1 MPELTETR
9 EPPSDW
15 TDLFFRYLS
24 DEKDASVYT
33 QRNYRQA
40 LGEFAQWHR
49 DTNESPVCWS
59 ELERN
64 DFRLFLRQ
72 LGRREL
78 SQAAIRLR
86 FSALNSFYK
95 FLMRRGLVES
105 SPVKDVTLPKPAKR
119 LPQFLTIDQMNA
131 LLDAPMQEFEAERVA
146 KKGTK
151 KKANQVPYLRDGAI
165 LETIY
170 SCGLRIGEI
179 CRMLAGE
186 IEPDEHVVNVH
197 GKGKKERQVPIGRA
211 AVEAAR
217 RAFGVRDGFVLG
229 DIGPFGGLMEPYGEI
244 TRAEVDR
251 AFAEQAKALVE
262 AGADAII
269 VETQTVLD
277 EAGAAIAAAKAA
289 GAQCVIASMA
299 FDFTHETHELRT
311 MMGTDPDEAAAFLE
325 AAGADVLGLNCGTNI
340 DMARALAAVQRY
352 RECSA
357 LPIMAQPNAGQ
368 PVLQNLK
375 VIYNQAPEE
384 MAAQAGDML
393 EADVAILGA
402 CCGSTPAHIAGLRG
416 RMNQFI
422 ETQPQ
427 IG

>member
-49 DTNESPVCWS
+49 DTSESPVCWS

-64 DFRLFLRQ
+64 DFRLFLRL
-72 LGRREL
+72 LGRRKL

-146 KKGTK
+146 KKVTK
-151 KKANQVPYLRDGAI
+151 KKVSAVPYLRDRAI

-211 AVEAAR
+211 AVEAIRLYWERLAKSPALDEHVFFASEKTR
-217 RAFGVRDGFVLG
+217 SAIYPRLVQLRLKNYLSAS
-229 DIGPFGGLMEPYGEI
+229 GLDPSLTPHKLRHSYA
-244 TRAEVDR
+244 THLLD
-251 AFAEQAKALVE
+251 
-262 AGADAII
+262 AGADLRSVQEMLGHANLTT
-269 VETQTVLD
+269 TQVYTHVTTERIKRAYD
-277 EAGAAIAAAKAA
+277 EA
-289 GAQCVIASMA
+289 
-299 FDFTHETHELRT
+299 H
-311 MMGTDPDEAAAFLE
+311 P
-325 AAGADVLGLNCGTNI
+325 
-340 DMARALAAVQRY
+340 RA
-352 RECSA
+352 
-357 LPIMAQPNAGQ
+357 
-368 PVLQNLK
+368 
-375 VIYNQAPEE
+375 
-384 MAAQAGDML
+384 
-393 EADVAILGA
+393 
-402 CCGSTPAHIAGLRG
+402 
-416 RMNQFI
+416 
-422 ETQPQ
+422 
-427 IG
+427 

>member
-49 DTNESPVCWS
+49 DTSESPVCWS

-64 DFRLFLRQ
+64 DFRLFLRL
-72 LGRREL
+72 LGRRKL

-105 SPVKDVTLPKPAKR
+105 SPVKNVTLPKPAKR

-146 KKGTK
+146 KKVTK
-151 KKANQVPYLRDGAI
+151 KKVSAVPYLRDRAI

-211 AVEAAR
+211 AVEAIRLYWERLAKSPALDEHVFFASEKKR
-217 RAFGVRDGFVLG
+217 SAIYPRLVQLRLKNYLSAS
-229 DIGPFGGLMEPYGEI
+229 GLDPSLTPHKLRHSYA
-244 TRAEVDR
+244 THLLD
-251 AFAEQAKALVE
+251 
-262 AGADAII
+262 AGADLRSVQEILGHSNLTT
-269 VETQTVLD
+269 TQVYTHVTTERIKRAYD
-277 EAGAAIAAAKAA
+277 EA
-289 GAQCVIASMA
+289 
-299 FDFTHETHELRT
+299 H
-311 MMGTDPDEAAAFLE
+311 P
-325 AAGADVLGLNCGTNI
+325 
-340 DMARALAAVQRY
+340 RA
-352 RECSA
+352 
-357 LPIMAQPNAGQ
+357 
-368 PVLQNLK
+368 
-375 VIYNQAPEE
+375 
-384 MAAQAGDML
+384 
-393 EADVAILGA
+393 
-402 CCGSTPAHIAGLRG
+402 
-416 RMNQFI
+416 
-422 ETQPQ
+422 
-427 IG
+427 

>member
-49 DTNESPVCWS
+49 DTSESPVCWS

-64 DFRLFLRQ
+64 DFRLFLRL
-72 LGRREL
+72 LGRRKL

-105 SPVKDVTLPKPAKR
+105 SPVKDVTLPKPTKR

-131 LLDAPMQEFEAERVA
+131 LLDAPMQEFEAKRVA
-146 KKGTK
+146 KKVTK
-151 KKANQVPYLRDGAI
+151 KKVSAVPYLRDRAI

-211 AVEAAR
+211 AVEAIRLYWERLAKSPALDEHVFFASEKKR
-217 RAFGVRDGFVLG
+217 SAIYPRLVQLRLKNYLSAS
-229 DIGPFGGLMEPYGEI
+229 GLDPSLTPHKLRHSYA
-244 TRAEVDR
+244 THLLD
-251 AFAEQAKALVE
+251 
-262 AGADAII
+262 AGADLRSVQEMLGHANLTT
-269 VETQTVLD
+269 TQVYTHVTTERIKRAYD
-277 EAGAAIAAAKAA
+277 EA
-289 GAQCVIASMA
+289 
-299 FDFTHETHELRT
+299 H
-311 MMGTDPDEAAAFLE
+311 P
-325 AAGADVLGLNCGTNI
+325 
-340 DMARALAAVQRY
+340 RA
-352 RECSA
+352 
-357 LPIMAQPNAGQ
+357 
-368 PVLQNLK
+368 
-375 VIYNQAPEE
+375 
-384 MAAQAGDML
+384 
-393 EADVAILGA
+393 
-402 CCGSTPAHIAGLRG
+402 
-416 RMNQFI
+416 
-422 ETQPQ
+422 
-427 IG
+427 

>member
-15 TDLFFRYLS
+15 TDLFFRFLS

-211 AVEAAR
+211 AVEAIRFYWERLAKPPAPDEPVFFASEKKRSAIYPRLVQLRLKELSERLRAGPHPHATQAASQLRHASAR
-217 RAFGVRDGFVLG
+217 RR
-229 DIGPFGGLMEPYGEI
+229 GGLAERAGDAGPREPHDDTGVHARDH
-244 TRAEVDR
+244 RA
-251 AFAEQAKALVE
+251 
-262 AGADAII
+262 
-269 VETQTVLD
+269 
-277 EAGAAIAAAKAA
+277 
-289 GAQCVIASMA
+289 
-299 FDFTHETHELRT
+299 
-311 MMGTDPDEAAAFLE
+311 
-325 AAGADVLGLNCGTNI
+325 
-340 DMARALAAVQRY
+340 
-352 RECSA
+352 
-357 LPIMAQPNAGQ
+357 
-368 PVLQNLK
+368 
-375 VIYNQAPEE
+375 NQARLRRGPPSGVKPS
-384 MAAQAGDML
+384 AWPSAIRWPTARRRVVGATGAWAG
-393 EADVAILGA
+393 GKS
-402 CCGSTPAHIAGLRG
+402 GRAGGKSAR
-416 RMNQFI
+416 R
-422 ETQPQ
+422 
-427 IG
+427 

>member
-1 MPELTETR
+1 VPELTETR

-49 DTNESPVCWS
+49 DTSESPVCWS

-64 DFRLFLRQ
+64 DFRLFLRL
-72 LGRREL
+72 LGRRKL

-146 KKGTK
+146 KKVTK
-151 KKANQVPYLRDGAI
+151 KKVSAVPYLRDRAI

-211 AVEAAR
+211 AVEAIRLYWERLAKSPALDEHVFFASEKKR
-217 RAFGVRDGFVLG
+217 SAIYPRLVQLRLKNYLSAS
-229 DIGPFGGLMEPYGEI
+229 GLDPSLTPHKLRHSYA
-244 TRAEVDR
+244 THLLD
-251 AFAEQAKALVE
+251 
-262 AGADAII
+262 AGADLRSVQEMLGHANLTT
-269 VETQTVLD
+269 TQVYTHVTTERIKRAYD
-277 EAGAAIAAAKAA
+277 EA
-289 GAQCVIASMA
+289 
-299 FDFTHETHELRT
+299 H
-311 MMGTDPDEAAAFLE
+311 P
-325 AAGADVLGLNCGTNI
+325 
-340 DMARALAAVQRY
+340 RA
-352 RECSA
+352 
-357 LPIMAQPNAGQ
+357 
-368 PVLQNLK
+368 
-375 VIYNQAPEE
+375 
-384 MAAQAGDML
+384 
-393 EADVAILGA
+393 
-402 CCGSTPAHIAGLRG
+402 
-416 RMNQFI
+416 
-422 ETQPQ
+422 
-427 IG
+427 